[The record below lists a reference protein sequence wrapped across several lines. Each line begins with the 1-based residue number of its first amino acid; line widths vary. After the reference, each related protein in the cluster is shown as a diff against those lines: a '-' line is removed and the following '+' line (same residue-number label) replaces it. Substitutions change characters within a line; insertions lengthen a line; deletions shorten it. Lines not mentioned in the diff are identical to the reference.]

1 MKTQDTSL
9 GGEQREFPQTLW
21 DVLSRAR
28 DSDAG
33 TRREGLEE
41 LCRHYWKPVY
51 RYVRVA
57 WAKTNEDAKDLTQAF
72 LLWLMEGDA
81 LQRYQPERA
90 SFRAYLKSL
99 LKHFVQHQEDA
110 LRRLKRGGGVRIL
123 DLDGALPLK
132 ELLAD
137 PSSADP
143 EAIFDAAWRTTLVAG
158 ALARVR
164 ERLQSRGRAIQ
175 FQVYEAYELLSP
187 AERPTYADLARR
199 FGIKE
204 KDVDNHLL
212 AVREELRADVRR
224 EMARLSGDPDDLE
237 REWHALFGR

>member
-21 DVLSRAR
+21 DILSRAR
-28 DSDAG
+28 DSDAVV
-33 TRREGLEE
+33 RREGLED

-72 LLWLMEGDA
+72 FLWLTEGDA
-81 LQRYQPERA
+81 LRRYQPERA

-110 LRRLKRGGGVRIL
+110 LRRLKRGGGVRIVE
-123 DLDGALPLK
+123 LDGAVPLK

-143 EAIFDAAWRTTLVAG
+143 EAIFDAAWRSALVAG

-164 ERLQSRGRAIQ
+164 DRLQSRGRSHQ
-175 FQVYEAYELLSP
+175 FQVYEAYELVAP
-187 AERPTYADLARR
+187 AERPTYAELARR
-199 FGIKE
+199 FGLRE

-212 AVREELRADVRR
+212 AVREELRAEVRR
-224 EMARLSGDPDDLE
+224 EIGRLTIDSDDLE

>member
-9 GGEQREFPQTLW
+9 GGERREFPQTLW
-21 DVLSRAR
+21 DILSRAR
-28 DSDAG
+28 DSNAD
-33 TRREGLEE
+33 TRREGLED
-41 LCRHYWKPVY
+41 LCRQYWKPIY

-72 LLWLMEGDA
+72 FLWLTEGDT
-81 LQRYQPERA
+81 LRRYQPERA

-99 LKHFVQHQEDA
+99 LKHFVQHQDDA
-110 LRRLKRGGGVRIL
+110 LRRLKRGGGVKIL
-123 DLDGALPLK
+123 ELDGALPLK

-143 EAIFDAAWRTTLVAG
+143 EAIFDGAWRTALVAG

-164 ERLQSRGRAIQ
+164 ERLRSRGRGLQ
-175 FQVYEAYELLSP
+175 VQVYEAYELVSP
-187 AERPTYADLARR
+187 AERPTYAELARR

-212 AVREELRADVRR
+212 AVREELRSDVRR
-224 EMARLSGDPDDLE
+224 EIARLTVDPDDLE

>member
-9 GGEQREFPQTLW
+9 GGDQKEFPQTLW
-21 DVLSRAR
+21 DILSRAR
-28 DSDAG
+28 DSNAG
-33 TRREGLEE
+33 VRRDGLEE
-41 LCRHYWKPVY
+41 LCRQYWKPVY

-72 LLWLMEGDA
+72 FLWLTDGDA

-110 LRRLKRGGGVRIL
+110 LRRLKRGGGVRL
-123 DLDGALPLK
+123 LELDGPLPLK

-143 EAIFDAAWRTTLVAG
+143 ESIFDAAWRSALVAG

-164 ERLQSRGRAIQ
+164 DRLQTRGRALQ
-175 FQVYEAYELLSP
+175 FQVYEAYELIAPS
-187 AERPTYADLARR
+187 ERPTYADLARR

-212 AVREELRADVRR
+212 AVREELRSEVRR
-224 EMARLSGDPDDLE
+224 EIGRLSVDPDDLE
-237 REWHALFGR
+237 REWHALFGG